1 MNAKVQSWRRKGWAV
16 ATVLMAVVAWRAFAE
31 FEIIRSGTGSA
42 GGGAGGDFELAGTI
56 LGPSETWATGGA
68 FELSGGFWFSIEP
81 GDCGQ
86 DGGVG
91 LVDYSEIAGCISG
104 PAAPLI
110 GQQCACAD
118 LDADDDVDLHD
129 FAELQRAL
137 TQ

>member
-1 MNAKVQSWRRKGWAV
+1 MGWAI
-16 ATVLMAVVAWRAFAE
+16 ATISVVVVSWHAAAQ
-31 FEIIRSGTGSA
+31 FEIVRTSTGSA

-56 LGPSETWATGGA
+56 LGPGETSATGGD

-104 PAAPLI
+104 PATPLI
-110 GQQCACAD
+110 GWQCACAD

-137 TQ
+137 TPEN